1 MATASPSD
9 WTKLVMVLIVVRCLM
24 MSFVLEAAAAA
35 EVTPWSPSRGGG
47 GKESGGYQ
55 YCLSWRVM
63 MVEANNANGWRAVP
77 APCVGYVWAYMSWGQ
92 YHLDVATV
100 ADQAA
105 AYAAAIAPA
114 DDGRD
119 AWVLDVDDTCLS
131 NLLYYQAKQ
140 FGAYDPVA
148 FKAWASRGICPGIP
162 PIRQLFQTLKRRGF
176 RIFLVSGRDEETFRA
191 STAANLVAAGFSGYD
206 RLILRGADHQRGE
219 SAVSFKSWVRRR
231 LVEEEGYRIRGNVGD
246 QWSDL
251 QGHFAGDRVFKLP
264 NPMYFVP

>member
-1 MATASPSD
+1 
-9 WTKLVMVLIVVRCLM
+9 MVLSMAAHRWKLLTTLVVVPCFSIL
-24 MSFVLEAAAAA
+24 LETA
-35 EVTPWSPSRGGG
+35 EGMPWLWPP
-47 GKESGGYQ
+47 SGGWNDP

-63 MVEANNANGWRAVP
+63 VEANNAKGWRVVP
-77 APCVGYVWAYMSWGQ
+77 PPCVGYVQGYMAWGQ
-92 YHLDVATV
+92 YRWDVGSV

-105 AYAAAIAPA
+105 AYAAEIAPA
-114 DDGRD
+114 GADGLD

-148 FKAWASRGICPGIP
+148 FRMWASRGICPGIP
-162 PIRQLFQTLKRRGF
+162 AMQQLFQKLKGEGF
-176 RIFLVSGRDEETFRA
+176 RVFLVTGRDEETLGS

-206 RLILRGADHQRGE
+206 RLIMRGAGYRGQ
-219 SAVSFKSWVRRR
+219 SSVAFKSAMRRQ
-231 LVEEEGYRIRGNVGD
+231 LVEEGYRIRGNVGD

-251 QGHFAGDRVFKLP
+251 QGDCTGERVFKVP